1 MLFLSPPLSL
11 IHICSAANPCNAPTS
26 PPPIP
31 TLCQAPPSGS
41 RCTGDVILF
50 QLDSP
55 PSLLT
60 LSSASGRRFT
70 AQHPVRGRRRE
81 GENESTQGEERLKP
95 GIRSGTA
102 GRCHGAAAL
111 GAHTQRQGCVG
122 RVQRDA
128 ERSLTASAALQ
139 ADVQAGGARG
149 GLWGDFKPDKSLL
162 PRGLQM
168 HIRAFLWLRRWL
180 CCWICTTMKRVGEF
194 LQLTSDTKTECGF

>member
-1 MLFLSPPLSL
+1 MLFLSPPPSL

-60 LSSASGRRFT
+60 LSSASGWRFT
-70 AQHPVRGRRRE
+70 AQHPVRGQRRE
-81 GENESTQGEERLKP
+81 GEDESTQGEERLKP

-111 GAHTQRQGCVG
+111 GAHTQRRCCVG
-122 RVQRDA
+122 RVHRDA

-149 GLWGDFKPDKSLL
+149 GCGVTSSQTRGFFPGGCRCTYKPFFGSGADCAAGS
-162 PRGLQM
+162 
-168 HIRAFLWLRRWL
+168 ARR
-180 CCWICTTMKRVGEF
+180 
-194 LQLTSDTKTECGF
+194 